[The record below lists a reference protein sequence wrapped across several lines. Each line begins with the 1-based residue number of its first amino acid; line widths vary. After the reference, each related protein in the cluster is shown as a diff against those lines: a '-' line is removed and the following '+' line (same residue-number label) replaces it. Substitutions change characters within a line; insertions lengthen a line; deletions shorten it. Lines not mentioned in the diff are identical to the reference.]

1 MTTITLVTEINADT
15 KTVFDLCRNI
25 DLHQDSM
32 KTSKE
37 KAVAGRTSGFIERD
51 ETVTFRG
58 KHFGI
63 YLTHQSKITEMT
75 LYNSFTDEMLRGPF
89 QSFRHTHRFVEEN
102 GQTLMKDEIVYE
114 VSFGILGRLLNF
126 LFGKK
131 YLMALITQRNA
142 YIKTLAENNVKTE

>member
-1 MTTITLVTEINADT
+1 MTTITLVTEINADK
-15 KTVFDLCRNI
+15 KTVFDLSRNI
-25 DLHQDSM
+25 DLHQESM
-32 KTSKE
+32 KTFKE
-37 KAVAGRTSGFIERD
+37 KAMAGSTSGLIERD
-51 ETVTFRG
+51 ETVTFKG

-63 YLTHQSKITEMT
+63 YLTHQSKISEMT

-114 VSFGILGRLLNF
+114 VSFGILGRLLNL

>member
-1 MTTITLVTEINADT
+1 MTILQLTTRINAD
-15 KTVFDLCRNI
+15 KETVFDLSRNI
-25 DLHQDSM
+25 DLHQNSM
-32 KTSKE
+32 KQSCE
-37 KAVAGRTSGFIERD
+37 KVIAGRTSGLIEL
-51 ETVTFRG
+51 EEIVTFRG

-75 LYNSFTDEMLRGPF
+75 LYESFTDEMLRGPF

-102 GQTLMKDEIVYE
+102 GQTLMKDDIFYE
-114 VSFGILGRLLNF
+114 VPFGFLGRILDR

-142 YIKTLAENNVKTE
+142 YIKTLAENNI

>member
-1 MTTITLVTEINADT
+1 MTTITLVTEINADK
-15 KTVFDLCRNI
+15 KTVFDLSRNI

-37 KAVAGRTSGFIERD
+37 KTVADRTSGLIERD

-114 VSFGILGRLLNF
+114 VSFGILGRLLNL
-126 LFGKK
+126 LFEKK

-142 YIKTLAENNVKTE
+142 YIKTLAENNAKTE

>member
-1 MTTITLVTEINADT
+1 MTTITLVTEINADK
-15 KTVFDLCRNI
+15 KTVFDLSRNI
-25 DLHQDSM
+25 DLHQESM
-32 KTSKE
+32 KTFKE
-37 KAVAGRTSGFIERD
+37 KAVAGRTSGLIERD

-114 VSFGILGRLLNF
+114 VSFGILGRLLNL